1 MASYFFSFNKTGY
14 LKKAGMRNF
23 WDKMRACP
31 IRSGARME
39 IQTLKETIMGDFIVT
54 TTNATMLPQ
63 MGKNI
68 YSVLQAL
75 KRKL

>member
-1 MASYFFSFNKTGY
+1 
-14 LKKAGMRNF
+14 MRNF
-23 WDKMRACP
+23 WNKMRACP
-31 IRSGARME
+31 IWSGARME

-54 TTNATMLPQ
+54 TTNATMLPH

-75 KRKL
+75 KCKL